1 MRPQEATGPETPSNI
16 AMTKATIK
24 LFASLSE
31 YLPPGAKYNAVE
43 VKLENGTTIAAALAD
58 MKVPEGLCHLV
69 LLNGIFVP
77 PGQRPTT
84 QIGEGDVVS
93 VWPPVAGG

>member
-1 MRPQEATGPETPSNI
+1 
-16 AMTKATIK
+16 MTRATIK

-31 YLPPGAKYNAVE
+31 HLPPGAKYNAVE
-43 VKLENGTTIAAALAD
+43 VRLENGTTIGAALANLH
-58 MKVPEGLCHLV
+58 VPEALCHLV

-77 PGQRPTT
+77 PSQRQSTA
-84 QIGEGDVVS
+84 IAEGDVVS

>member
-1 MRPQEATGPETPSNI
+1 
-16 AMTKATIK
+16 MTKATIK

-31 YLPPGAKYNAVE
+31 FLPAGAKYNAVE
-43 VKLENGTTIAAALAD
+43 IRLDNGTTIGSALAD
-58 MKVPEGLCHLV
+58 MRVPEGLCHLV

-77 PGQRPTT
+77 PSQRDSTA
-84 QIGEGDVVS
+84 IAEGDVVS

>member
-1 MRPQEATGPETPSNI
+1 
-16 AMTKATIK
+16 MTKATIK

-31 YLPPGAKYNAVE
+31 HLPPGAKQNAIE
-43 VKLENGTTIAAALAD
+43 VRLANGTTIGAALAD
-58 MKVPEGLCHLV
+58 LQVPEALCHLV

-77 PGQRPTT
+77 PARRQTT
-84 QIGEGDVVS
+84 AIAEGDVVS

>member
-1 MRPQEATGPETPSNI
+1 MRKVTV
-16 AMTKATIK
+16 K

-31 YLPPGAKYNAVE
+31 HLPAGAKDNAAQI
-43 VKLENGTTIAAALAD
+43 NLAD
-58 MKVPEGLCHLV
+58 GATIGSTLASLSVPEELCHLV

-77 PGQRPTT
+77 PGQRKTAAIT
-84 QIGEGDVVS
+84 EGDVVS

>member
-1 MRPQEATGPETPSNI
+1 
-16 AMTKATIK
+16 MTKATIK
-24 LFASLSE
+24 LFASLGD

-43 VKLENGTTIAAALAD
+43 VKLPNGTTIGTALAD
-58 MKVPEGLCHLV
+58 MSVPEGLCHLV

-77 PGQRPTT
+77 PSRRPSTA
-84 QIGEGDVVS
+84 IAEGDVVS

>member
-1 MRPQEATGPETPSNI
+1 
-16 AMTKATIK
+16 MTKATIK

-31 YLPPGAKYNAVE
+31 HLPPGAKYNAIE
-43 VKLENGTTIAAALAD
+43 VKLANGTTIGCALAD

-77 PGQRPTT
+77 PSQRQSTA
-84 QIGEGDVVS
+84 IAEGDVVS

>member
-1 MRPQEATGPETPSNI
+1 
-16 AMTKATIK
+16 MTKATIK

-31 YLPPGAKYNAVE
+31 HLPPGAKKNAIE
-43 VKLENGTTIAAALAD
+43 VRLANGTTIGSALAD
-58 MKVPEGLCHLV
+58 MQVPEELCHLV

-77 PGQRPTT
+77 PGRRRSTA
-84 QIGEGDVVS
+84 IAEGDVVS

>member
-1 MRPQEATGPETPSNI
+1 MTIATL
-16 AMTKATIK
+16 K

-31 YLPPGAKYNAVE
+31 FLPAGAKYNAVE
-43 VKLENGTTIAAALAD
+43 VRLENGTTVASLLAE
-58 MKVPEGLCHLV
+58 MRVPEGLCHLV

-77 PGQRPTT
+77 PGRRDSTA
-84 QIGEGDVVS
+84 IAEGDVVS

>member
-1 MRPQEATGPETPSNI
+1 
-16 AMTKATIK
+16 MTKATIK
-24 LFASLSE
+24 LFASLGE
-31 YLPPGAKYNAVE
+31 HLPPGAKYNAVE
-43 VKLENGTTIAAALAD
+43 VRLENGTTIGDALAALN
-58 MKVPEGLCHLV
+58 VPEKLCHLV

-84 QIGEGDVVS
+84 VIAEGDVVS

>member
-1 MRPQEATGPETPSNI
+1 
-16 AMTKATIK
+16 MTKATIK

-31 YLPPGAKYNAVE
+31 YLPPGASYNAVD
-43 VKLENGTTIAAALAD
+43 VKLANGTTIYAALAD
-58 MKVPEGLCHLV
+58 MKVPEKMCHLV

-84 QIGEGDVVS
+84 TIGEGDVVS

>member
-1 MRPQEATGPETPSNI
+1 
-16 AMTKATIK
+16 MTKATIK

-31 YLPPGAKYNAVE
+31 FLPAGAKYNAVE
-43 VKLENGTTIAAALAD
+43 VKLENGTTIGSVLAD
-58 MKVPEGLCHLV
+58 MHVPEGLCHLV

-77 PGQRPTT
+77 PSQRDGTC
-84 QIGEGDVVS
+84 IAEGDVVS

>member
-1 MRPQEATGPETPSNI
+1 
-16 AMTKATIK
+16 MTKATIK

-31 YLPPGAKYNAVE
+31 FLPPGAKYNAVE
-43 VKLENGTTIAAALAD
+43 VKLAKGTTIAAALAD
-58 MKVPEGLCHLV
+58 MNVPEGMCHLV

-77 PGQRPTT
+77 PGQRASTA
-84 QIGEGDVVS
+84 ISEDDVVS

>member
-1 MRPQEATGPETPSNI
+1 
-16 AMTKATIK
+16 MTKATLK

-31 YLPPGAKYNAVE
+31 FLPSGAKYNAVE
-43 VKLENGTTIAAALAD
+43 VRLENGTTIGSLLAE
-58 MKVPEGLCHLV
+58 MRVPEGMCHLV

-77 PGQRPTT
+77 PGQRDSTA
-84 QIGEGDVVS
+84 IADGDVVS

>member
-1 MRPQEATGPETPSNI
+1 MMN
-16 AMTKATIK
+16 ATIK

-31 YLPPGAKYNAVE
+31 HLPPGAKQNAIQVR
-43 VKLENGTTIAAALAD
+43 LRNGTTIGAALAD
-58 MKVPEGLCHLV
+58 LRVPEAMCHLV

-77 PGQRPTT
+77 PAQRPTT
-84 QIGEGDVVS
+84 AIAEGDVVS